1 MPETERQKVNTKKW
15 KLWPRYLVAALVGLI
30 LTGCGSAPLRGGKST
45 TVTKPGAGVVEQT
58 IVQSENPAAVSKQ
71 TQETLKTKTYTVP
84 AGSRIEETHIVA
96 GPVAG
101 APPVTNASALIV
113 SAPMAV
119 VEHDETRAGTELGAA
134 QKDTARELGA
144 KLASLRGIV
153 WVGVVLFIL
162 GLATL
167 FYPPLKL
174 IVGSV
179 TTSCAMI
186 GGGLAL
192 MVLPSMIVGNELLIM
207 GCVLGVVAIWFFA
220 YRHGNLRGLVAS
232 LPGSASSDAA
242 PASPVAAAAPSPT
255 AGPPRDLGWN
265 RPT

>member
-1 MPETERQKVNTKKW
+1 MRGDGA
-15 KLWPRYLVAALVGLI
+15 RR
-30 LTGCGSAPLRGGKST
+30 GSKGH
-45 TVTKPGAGVVEQT
+45 GA
-58 IVQSENPAAVSKQ
+58 
-71 TQETLKTKTYTVP
+71 
-84 AGSRIEETHIVA
+84 RIEREA
-96 GPVAG
+96 G
-101 APPVTNASALIV
+101 N
-113 SAPMAV
+113 
-119 VEHDETRAGTELGAA
+119 
-134 QKDTARELGA
+134 
-144 KLASLRGIV
+144 LRGIV
-153 WVGVVLFIL
+153 WVGVVLFLL

-232 LPGSASSDAA
+232 LPALA
-242 PASPVAAAAPSPT
+242 PNGAGTASPAAVAPPTPPAGSPLGT
-255 AGPPRDLGWN
+255 GWN
-265 RPT
+265 RPV

>member
-1 MPETERQKVNTKKW
+1 MNARQW
-15 KLWPRYLVAALVGLI
+15 RFWRVGLWALLLALGPI
-30 LTGCGSAPLRGGKST
+30 GCGTAPLRGGKAT
-45 TVTKPGAGVVEQT
+45 TVTKPSAGVVEQT
-58 IVQSENPAAVSKQ
+58 VVQSENPAAVSKQ
-71 TQETLKTKTYTVP
+71 TQETVKTRTFTLP
-84 AGSRIEETHIVA
+84 AGSSMVETHVTA
-96 GPVAG
+96 PAVPG
-101 APPVTNASALIV
+101 AAPVTNATAMVI

-119 VEHDETRAGTELGAA
+119 VEHDETHAATELGAA
-134 QKDTARELGA
+134 QKDTARELSA

-153 WVGVVLFIL
+153 WVGVALFLL

-192 MVLPSMIVGNELLIM
+192 MILPSMVVGNELLIL
-207 GCVLGVVAIWFFA
+207 GCVLGVVAVWFFA

-232 LPGSASSDAA
+232 LPALASSGAGTVSPVATAA
-242 PASPVAAAAPSPT
+242 PPAAAAAPP
-255 AGPPRDLGWN
+255 AGTPPPGTGWN
-265 RPT
+265 RPA